1 MDHATLIVIGFQTV
15 YKNGDEDYAGAP
27 YAHFMTDMEKK
38 LGLKHYHMTGIEDQ
52 QYIIT
57 HIALRPRRTK
67 RDIDE
72 FYDKWAPDLLE
83 LTIRT
88 YDIGTTSHVRGVSEA
103 DVAVWSKR

>member
-1 MDHATLIVIGFQTV
+1 MDNAQLIVIGFQTI
-15 YKNGDEDYAGAP
+15 YKNGDLHHAGANWST
-27 YAHFMTDMEKK
+27 FMDELTRK
-38 LGLKHYHMTGIEDQ
+38 LGIRNYHMTGVEDQ
-52 QYIIT
+52 QYLIT

-72 FYDKWAPDLLE
+72 FYDKWAPELLE

-103 DVAVWSKR
+103 DVAVWGHR